1 MTTERPRVQKRQDD
15 IKRYDQVELFKKV
28 TEADMRAARVGDLA
42 SIFKKDTES
51 RQKPYKEVKSSKE
64 SKHDKAAKKSKKKVK
79 RPKFNNAFD
88 DKGEGSGSELPDMN
102 ADPRSRHRHKKNK
115 GQDVL
120 DIHSEA

>member
-1 MTTERPRVQKRQDD
+1 M
-15 IKRYDQVELFKKV
+15 ELFKKV

-51 RQKPYKEVKSSKE
+51 RQKPYKEVKSKE
-64 SKHDKAAKKSKKKVK
+64 HDKAAKKSKKKVK

-115 GQDVL
+115 RQDVL